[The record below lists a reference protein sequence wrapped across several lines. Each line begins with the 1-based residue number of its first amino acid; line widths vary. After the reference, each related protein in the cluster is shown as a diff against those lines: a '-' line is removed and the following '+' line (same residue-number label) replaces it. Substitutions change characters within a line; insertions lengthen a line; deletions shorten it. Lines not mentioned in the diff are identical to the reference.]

1 MGGSISFGR
10 RIHIEGERNFFLT
23 RQPLR
28 KYIHAQWNRYHP
40 KMVPIPIPR
49 REQSGSPANR
59 MFRSEIKASKQNRK
73 Q

>member
-1 MGGSISFGR
+1 
-10 RIHIEGERNFFLT
+10 
-23 RQPLR
+23 
-28 KYIHAQWNRYHP
+28 
-40 KMVPIPIPR
+40 MVPIPIPR